1 MLHCM
6 GIQPIRVERLHSR
19 FRRINGLRGG
29 DSPDLPWHPEIAKV
43 AIAEMEAVLFESGLE
58 GGQSASSVRSRNISI
73 FPNRGRCAVS
83 RGEGILGQID
93 AADSILRL
101 TTGA

>member
-73 FPNRGRCAVS
+73 FPNRCRRFDPPPDDRCVS
-83 RGEGILGQID
+83 GSDPVG
-93 AADSILRL
+93 
-101 TTGA
+101 TGGLH